1 MDDLQALLSV
11 LERLRP
17 ELPELV
23 GGEADKVNKDLDSY
37 IAQLNNPN
45 SQSAMVELLIW
56 NYLRNY
62 RDLLRRV
69 KGEMAVAKGLIYHES
84 ATRSF
89 DPSDL
94 MASDDDSLSASPAAA
109 GDDPPS
115 PSAPSP
121 VTRYTDITCPRRVW
135 VETPRIVVTVRLTV
149 RQMAE
154 SEASAAVT
162 VMENLPI
169 LVRIDAPGFGV
180 LEQRE
185 QSMTVLPG
193 RDSETLTFYLRPSQ
207 IGHTHVVLD
216 FFQAGHPVGTAT
228 VEVEVTAHEVAFE
241 QASPKAYPVQ
251 SEPGVAMPD
260 RTLAIGYEATAAR
273 PQLTFSLFEKGAWR
287 EDFQPFPLSQ
297 PLERYAAGLYD
308 RLTGLA
314 NRATTQPDADQ
325 AKEAERLIQS
335 IGFKLWSEVL
345 PDELRRRYLAER
357 ATWDERS
364 FLILSDEPHIP
375 WELVWPY
382 ATGENPANTQPWCA
396 SMNMARWLRR
406 NASGGANPT
415 LTARLKWQ
423 RLSCV
428 APTTA
433 NLTFAQQ
440 EQTLLKG
447 HMQRFRLH
455 DRSPAHPT
463 TAEVVGVLETGDY
476 DWLHAATHGKFRA
489 GEQGWGSFLSLN
501 DKDILTPDDLYGPLI
516 EYNLRANRPGIVF
529 NTCDSGRQ
537 DWGLTGVGG
546 WANRLIGSGAS
557 LFLAAQWSVTD
568 KQALTFA
575 NQFYK
580 SLGDGDPAA
589 KSVRTARLA
598 ARQAGDP
605 TWLAYSLYAHPNA
618 VVGG

>member
-1 MDDLQALLSV
+1 MDELQELFAALD
-11 LERLRP
+11 RIRP

-23 GGEADKVNKDLDSY
+23 GADVDVVNQALASYRTQLD
-37 IAQLNNPN
+37 QGR
-45 SQSAMVELLIW
+45 QSPVMVRAMILK
-56 NYLRNY
+56 YLQRY
-62 RDLLRRV
+62 PALLRRV
-69 KGEMAVAKGLIYHES
+69 QQELAVAKGLIYHES
-84 ATRSF
+84 ATRGF
-89 DPSDL
+89 DPRDL

-115 PSAPSP
+115 SAAQPP
-121 VTRYTDITCPRRVW
+121 VTRCTDITCPRRVW

-162 VMENLPI
+162 VVENLPV

-180 LEQRE
+180 LDQRE
-185 QSMTVLPG
+185 QSMTVPPG

-207 IGHTHVVLD
+207 VGHTHVVLD

-228 VEVEVTAHEVAFE
+228 VEVEVTAHQVTIEPG
-241 QASPKAYPVQ
+241 SPKAYPVQ

-260 RTLAIGYEATAAR
+260 RTLAIGYEATTAR
-273 PQLTFSLFEKGAWR
+273 PQLTFSLFEKGVWS

-314 NRATTQPDADQ
+314 NRATPQPHADQ

-357 ATWDERS
+357 TAWDDRS

-415 LTARLKWQ
+415 LTARLNWQ

-428 APTTA
+428 APTTT
-433 NLTFAQQ
+433 NLTFAQK
-440 EQTLLKG
+440 ERTLLKD
-447 HMQRFRLH
+447 HMQRFQLH

-476 DWLHAATHGKFRA
+476 DWLHAATHGKFKA

-501 DKDILTPDDLYGPLI
+501 DKDILTPDDLYGPMI
-516 EYNLRANRPGIVF
+516 EYNLRINRPGIVF

-568 KQALTFA
+568 KQALSFA